1 MVVNYSVF
9 CNAVVFVIPYMKYTY
24 NINME
29 KLYCMITIT
38 VLCEFI
44 IEKNCIAKEI
54 ESYLGCLRLVKIYNQ
69 QMMYFMCF
77 RGQNYSQQMMYFPCF
92 HR

>member
-1 MVVNYSVF
+1 MVLNYSVF
-9 CNAVVFVIPYMKYTY
+9 CNAVVFVIPYMKHTY

-44 IEKNCIAKEI
+44 IEKIVLQKKLKV
-54 ESYLGCLRLVKIYNQ
+54 SLGV
-69 QMMYFMCF
+69 
-77 RGQNYSQQMMYFPCF
+77 
-92 HR
+92 